1 MRGRKMMHL
10 SHHPAAATSVVG
22 KLRGT
27 TVPSRNT
34 SPPAVAMGP
43 VFERALIG
51 VIPSPDD
58 DLLLPAK
65 DETKANT
72 TRPPSTYKSH
82 MKRGRFGECQSMT
95 HVEYSLTADGFCKE
109 ISNLLSLP

>member
-1 MRGRKMMHL
+1 MRKREMMHL
-10 SHHPAAATSVVG
+10 SHHPAAATSAVG
-22 KLRGT
+22 KLLET

-34 SPPAVAMGP
+34 SPPAIAMGL

-58 DLLLPAK
+58 DPFLSAK
-65 DETKANT
+65 DERKGST

-82 MKRGRFGECQSMT
+82 VKRGRFGECQSMT
-95 HVEYSLTADGFCKE
+95 HVEYSLTDDVSCRRY
-109 ISNLLSLP
+109 